1 MEIFLLGDNSTC
13 VFQCTGCTIVA
24 PLWWRGGLSRRDG
37 RLCMQVGSGLCTTQ
51 AFLSLFDSK
60 STSDFTGIQPLEIR
74 RVPSRAHTCDHGDGD
89 EIWTRRTPGIF
100 VESSLEPRESSRLEF
115 ETIIQQQETTRKEE
129 EEAHSPAHDRG
140 RELCLELL
148 SCRECLPFRSFFSH
162 IYRKTVAPACVRNPF
177 EKLSLGWKQARER
190 ERRTRVTYCC
200 IP

>member
-1 MEIFLLGDNSTC
+1 MC
-13 VFQCTGCTIVA
+13 VPVHRVHYVVA

-37 RLCMQVGSGLCTTQ
+37 RLCRFGTTQ

-115 ETIIQQQETTRKEE
+115 ETIQQRP
-129 EEAHSPAHDRG
+129 H
-140 RELCLELL
+140 
-148 SCRECLPFRSFFSH
+148 
-162 IYRKTVAPACVRNPF
+162 
-177 EKLSLGWKQARER
+177 
-190 ERRTRVTYCC
+190 
-200 IP
+200 